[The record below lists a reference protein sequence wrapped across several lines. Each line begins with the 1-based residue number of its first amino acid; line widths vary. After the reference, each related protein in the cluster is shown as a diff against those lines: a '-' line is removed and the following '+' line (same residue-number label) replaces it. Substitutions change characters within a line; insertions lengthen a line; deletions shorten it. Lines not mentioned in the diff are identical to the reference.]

1 MDLGYRWLTL
11 DDLEHLAD
19 IDRSE
24 HVDKRFLVTVDGLET
39 RPADHEIPDWSRGG
53 DGSQT
58 LAEYV
63 TFCRGHMVA
72 GARGLGCFTHEG
84 RIVGVG
90 VMRLEVE
97 PGVAQ
102 LAYLA
107 VSRPYRRHG
116 VGGALLDRLVS
127 RAAALGATEIYVSSA
142 PREPAV
148 SFYHR
153 AGFVVTERSIAELL
167 ALEPHDI
174 QMRLSL
180 TAQDAGDRH
189 GPGDA

>member
-1 MDLGYRWLTL
+1 M
-11 DDLEHLAD
+11 
-19 IDRSE
+19 
-24 HVDKRFLVTVDGLET
+24 TVDGLEAG
-39 RPADHEIPDWSRGG
+39 PADHDIPDWSGG
-53 DGSQT
+53 PDGSQM

-63 TFCRGHMVA
+63 TFCRGHMMA
-72 GARGLGCFTHEG
+72 GAQGLGYFTHEG
-84 RIVGVG
+84 RMVGVG
-90 VMRLEVE
+90 VMRPEVE

-116 VGGALLDRLVS
+116 VGGALLHRLIS
-127 RAAALGATEIYVSSA
+127 WAAAQGATEIYVSSA

-148 SFYHR
+148 AFYHR
-153 AGFVVTERSIAELL
+153 AGFVVTERPIAELQE
-167 ALEPHDI
+167 LEPYDI

-180 TAQDAGDRH
+180 TTSDGGDRH